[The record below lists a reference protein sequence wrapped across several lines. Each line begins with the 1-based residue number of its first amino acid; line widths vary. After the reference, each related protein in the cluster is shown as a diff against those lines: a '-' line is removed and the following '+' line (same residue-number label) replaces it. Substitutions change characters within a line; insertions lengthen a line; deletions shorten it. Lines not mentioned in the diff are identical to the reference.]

1 MKIGIVSD
9 SHGDTH
15 AIDAMLARPEVQ
27 GVECWLHAG
36 DVAPDAEYL
45 AMLTQRRVYKVA
57 GNCDWPSSRVPDTEV
72 ISLAGHRILLAH
84 GHTFGVQYDT
94 DLFLR
99 QAAGEECDI
108 AVYGHTH
115 CAEFLP
121 GVITLI
127 NPGSIARPRD
137 GVAFWSSHQTS
148 RRRVKSVI
156 WTCQNQFLCRR
167 RMIFISEIHSIN
179 RNDNFRKYFSNPAKI

>member
-45 AMLTQRRVYKVA
+45 AMLTQRRGYKGA

-137 GVAFWSSHQTS
+137 GVAGSFCILELTPDQPPQGEICHLDVPEPIFMQT
-148 RRRVKSVI
+148 
-156 WTCQNQFLCRR
+156 THD
-167 RMIFISEIHSIN
+167 IH
-179 RNDNFRKYFSNPAKI
+179 K